1 VDIKKFLTWLG
12 VAVVL
17 FVCLIGSCLLAA
29 FSLSEAGRGITG
41 GAWREAGRIGREEEK
56 EPGVNESYNLSFDE
70 NGSVHFYGDGLE
82 LTLPP
87 GYKVKTPK
95 GRSKEAPPFSYF
107 LASGDGRTQVRL
119 RREDEV
125 PGGGFWYGG
134 DRELLFAHARAYA
147 EAVAGKAA
155 VEAAPLAY
163 VAPTRL
169 EVNAADVG
177 IEGCYRYTG
186 AERARQGFDGEY
198 FVFWGRGYGNAVLV
212 SVAFGPFAREEG
224 LARGRALADALRF
237 N

>member
-1 VDIKKFLTWLG
+1 MDIKKFLTWLG
-12 VAVVL
+12 VVVVL

-41 GAWREAGRIGREEEK
+41 DAWREAGQIGREEEEK
-56 EPGVNESYNLSFDE
+56 LAVNETYDLSFDDE
-70 NGSVHFYGDGLE
+70 GNVHFYGDGLR

-87 GYKVKTPK
+87 GYRVKAPE
-95 GRSKEAPPFSYF
+95 GRGEGAAPFRYF
-107 LASGDGRTQVRL
+107 LLSGDGRTQVRL

-125 PGGGFWYGG
+125 PGASFWYGG

-155 VEAAPLAY
+155 VEEAPLAY

-169 EVNAADVG
+169 EANAADVG

-186 AERARQGFDGEY
+186 EEAARQGFDGEY
-198 FVFWGRGYGNAVLV
+198 FVFIGRGYGNVVLV
-212 SVAFGPFAREEG
+212 SVAFKPFAREENP
-224 LARGRALADALRF
+224 ARGRALADALRF